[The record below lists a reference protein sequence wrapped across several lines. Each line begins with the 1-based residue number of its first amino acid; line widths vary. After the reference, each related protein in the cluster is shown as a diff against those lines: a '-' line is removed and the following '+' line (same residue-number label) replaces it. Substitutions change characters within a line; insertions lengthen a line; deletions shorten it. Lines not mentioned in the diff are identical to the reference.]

1 MKNFSINS
9 KLFFWF
15 AFLVIFVILTIWLL
29 NTTVLETYYLHF
41 KEKNLVNVYNEINSL
56 YNQVDED
63 ENFEN
68 KLEKIE
74 INQNID
80 IVIKDNDKETIYT
93 TSRDFSNT
101 MFKIPEYNKMVN
113 DDFFENRLSGDTTY
127 FIDRIHDNRINSD
140 FVTLYGKLG
149 NNNSIFIRTPVQ
161 SIREGVSVTNRFLV
175 IVGIIALIF
184 ASILAYIISNTFT
197 KPIKELN
204 SIAKNI
210 SELDFSKEYNVTSS
224 DEIGTLGHSINNL
237 SNSLKTKIEELRE
250 ANIEL
255 EKDVE
260 QKSKLAEMRSQ
271 FISDVSHELKT
282 PIALIQGY
290 AEGLI
295 DGIAS
300 TEEDKEYY
308 LGVILDEAN
317 KMSGLTHDLLDLSNL
332 EYGKNNLN
340 IQSFDICELISNTLK
355 KNEIIFN
362 EHEINA
368 NFTNYDNNPNE
379 VINVKADSFR
389 IEQVLTNYINNAIK
403 NINDKKVLKISVE
416 KNNNI
421 ARIKVFNTGEHIS
434 PENLAR
440 IWTKFYKID
449 SSRNREQSGSGIGL
463 SLVKAIMDQHHN
475 NYGVENVEDGVE
487 FWFELNCEI

>member
-1 MKNFSINS
+1 MLK
-9 KLFFWF
+9 
-15 AFLVIFVILTIWLL
+15 
-29 NTTVLETYYLHF
+29 
-41 KEKNLVNVYNEINSL
+41 
-56 YNQVDED
+56 
-63 ENFEN
+63 
-68 KLEKIE
+68 KI
-74 INQNID
+74 
-80 IVIKDNDKETIYT
+80 
-93 TSRDFSNT
+93 
-101 MFKIPEYNKMVN
+101 
-113 DDFFENRLSGDTTY
+113 
-127 FIDRIHDNRINSD
+127 
-140 FVTLYGKLG
+140 
-149 NNNSIFIRTPVQ
+149 Q
-161 SIREGVSVTNRFLV
+161 SIRIKLFLTLTLTITIIIISLIIINNVILEKFYIYSKQKKLVEAYNIINGYYNNSNETDLEEELQKLEIKNDFEILIMNDMNNTIYITNEKFTPTYMTSIIKKEFLYNAMLFSENKITINQSKDLQTGYNFIYLSSTLDNNYKLYIRVPIASIKESVQISNRFLQMMACFTI
-175 IVGIIALIF
+175 IVSGIIVV
-184 ASILAYIISNTFT
+184 IISKNFT
-197 KPIKELN
+197 DPILQLN
-204 SIAKNI
+204 EIADKM
-210 SELDFSKEYNVTSS
+210 SKLDFSTKYKESKANN
-224 DEIGTLGHSINNL
+224 EIDNLGRSINQM
-237 SNSLKTKIEELRE
+237 SNTLEKTIKQLKET
-250 ANIEL
+250 NIEL
-255 EKDVE
+255 EKDIE
-260 QKSKLAEMRSQ
+260 KKSKTDEMRKQ

-300 TEEDKEYY
+300 TDEDKEYY

-317 KMSGLTHDLLDLSNL
+317 KMSELTHDLLDLSNL

-340 IQSFDICELISNTLK
+340 IQSFDICELISATMK

-362 EHEINA
+362 EHEIKT

-389 IEQVLTNYINNAIK
+389 IEQVLTNYINNALK

-416 KNNNI
+416 KNNDI

-487 FWFELNCEI
+487 FWFELNCEN